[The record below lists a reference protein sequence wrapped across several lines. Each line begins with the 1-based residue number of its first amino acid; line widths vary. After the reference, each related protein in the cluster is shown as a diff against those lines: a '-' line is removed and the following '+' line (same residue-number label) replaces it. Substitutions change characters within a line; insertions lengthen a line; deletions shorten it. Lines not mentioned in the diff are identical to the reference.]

1 MEISQI
7 MVTMSEI
14 KLIIAKIVSD
24 FYFYLVSLNIVAI
37 SLDGVETVFSIIM
50 LTVTSIYGIIK
61 IFSEHSTLKLN
72 NLRIKIRKQEKKD
85 KDAG

>member
-1 MEISQI
+1 
-7 MVTMSEI
+7 
-14 KLIIAKIVSD
+14 
-24 FYFYLVSLNIVAI
+24 LVSLNILAI
-37 SLDGVETVFSIIM
+37 SLKGVETVFSIIM
-50 LTVTSIYGIIK
+50 LTVTSVYGIIK